1 MELGFDNLY
10 AKPPRYQYH
19 DWRANSELVDWS
31 VLHELAQHHYE
42 DIIERIVEQLSS
54 DNSFKGKQVLSKLKA
69 KLSPSGSSNKRKSP
83 SLDPAPEGSEKRRKL
98 EKVET
103 PVKAKL
109 RKRKVAVEDEEE
121 EEEDEIEE
129 EQQQDELNREVSA
142 AQANYHSTDT
152 QREAVEMSCNNTRK
166 ILERKL
172 HTLEDTI
179 SFYRH
184 KTLPLTLRSSS
195 GEKQALQRP
204 KDKVLD
210 GMLAHREDLQK
221 DLHQLDKIEQDLL
234 AILDQATNAEDKIE
248 LMEELHAEVV
258 WASSITEFVQNKMR
272 EAENKFKKS
281 SKSSSSSSSGLLMKM
296 TSKYHKRM
304 AKELQQLQHK
314 LDQMK
319 RKKEASAKLTATR
332 HARCQQLSADL
343 HKLAALYSDSPD
355 E

>member
-19 DWRANSELVDWS
+19 DWRANSELVDWN
-31 VLHELAQHHYE
+31 VLHELAQRHYE

-54 DNSFKGKQVLSKLKA
+54 DTSFKGKQVLNKLKA
-69 KLSPSGSSNKRKSP
+69 KLSPSATGGSSNKRKST

-103 PVKAKL
+103 PVKATL
-109 RKRKVAVEDEEE
+109 RKRKVVVEDEEE
-121 EEEDEIEE
+121 EEEIEEE
-129 EQQQDELNREVSA
+129 EQQDELKGEASVV
-142 AQANYHSTDT
+142 QANHHGIDT
-152 QREAVEMSCNNTRK
+152 QKAVEMSCNNIRK
-166 ILERKL
+166 ILESKL

-179 SFYRH
+179 SFYRR

-195 GEKQALQRP
+195 GEKQALLQRP

-221 DLHQLDKIEQDLL
+221 DLHQLDIIEQELL
-234 AILDQATNAEDKIE
+234 DILKQATNQEDKIE
-248 LMEELHAEVV
+248 LMEELHAEVA

-281 SKSSSSSSSGLLMKM
+281 SKSSSSSSSGLMKM
-296 TSKYHKRM
+296 TSKYHKRI

-314 LDQMK
+314 LDQIK

-332 HARCQQLSADL
+332 HTRYQQLSADL